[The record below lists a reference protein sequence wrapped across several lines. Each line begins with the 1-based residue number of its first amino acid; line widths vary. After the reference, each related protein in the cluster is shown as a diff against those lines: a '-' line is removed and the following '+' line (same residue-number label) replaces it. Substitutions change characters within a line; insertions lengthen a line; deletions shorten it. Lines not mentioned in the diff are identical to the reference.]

1 MGARRVVTRLQDLD
15 DVGGSVGAG
24 KVPIWDVGQSK
35 FVLGDVATQAE
46 LDAAAAKK
54 VEPSHIVGGYYG
66 SLTEIQST
74 SGFTTN
80 RLRVT
85 PIFVRGG
92 SFDRIAGNV
101 VVAGAAGCVVRLGA
115 YASAASGSPATLL
128 FDAGVVDATSSGVKE
143 IVIAQSLA
151 AGVVWLADVVQI
163 TAANLQMTGGVSG
176 STAHYPMA
184 YASGSLTFTPQ
195 TYFMDAVSGALP
207 ASFSFSIA
215 NVGGVATKVWLRA
228 A

>member
-24 KVPIWDVGQSK
+24 KVPVWDAGQGK
-35 FVLGDVATQAE
+35 FVLTDVATQAE
-46 LDAAAAKK
+46 LDVYKDRLQ
-54 VEPSHIVGGYYG
+54 PSHIVGGYYG
-66 SLTEIQST
+66 SLNEIQSNG
-74 SGFTTN
+74 GFTIN

-115 YASAASGSPATLL
+115 YASAADGSPATLL

-151 AGVVWLADVVQI
+151 AGVVWLADVVQV

-207 ASFSFSIA
+207 ASFSFSVA